1 MMVNLVQRLSE
12 LIGYPERVPEGA
24 FSFGFIVDGESVEA
38 RQAGGALLLVWRFP
52 EKAPVQRLAELAPG
66 RILREEAVLAW
77 DAPSKRAI
85 LWQVSAKGADD
96 RSLVATFQE
105 FLDSR
110 DWWMNAVEEL
120 TAPKPTLADLVIRP

>member
-1 MMVNLVQRLSE
+1 MKGLVERVGE

-24 FSFGFIVDGESVEA
+24 LSFGFLVDGEKIEA

-110 DWWMNAVEEL
+110 DWWMNAVEVL

>member
-1 MMVNLVQRLSE
+1 MVNLVQRLSE

-24 FSFGFIVDGESVEA
+24 LSFGFVVDGETVEA
-38 RQAGGALLLVWRFP
+38 RQSGGALLLVWRFP

-77 DAPSKRAI
+77 DAQSKRAI

-120 TAPKPTLADLVIRP
+120 TAPKPTLADLIIRP

>member
-1 MMVNLVQRLSE
+1 MNLVQRLGE
-12 LIGYPERVPEGA
+12 LIGYPERVAAGA
-24 FSFGFIVDGESVEA
+24 VSFAFLVDGEEIEA
-38 RQAGGALLLVWRFP
+38 RQNGGALLLVWCFP
-52 EKAPVQRLAELAPG
+52 ENAPVQRLAELAPG
-66 RILREEAVLAW
+66 RILREEAVLSW
-77 DAPSKRAI
+77 DAPSRRAI

-120 TAPKPTLADLVIRP
+120 TAPKPTLADLIIRP

>member
-1 MMVNLVQRLSE
+1 MINLVQRLSE
-12 LIGYPERVPEGA
+12 LIGYPERVAAGA
-24 FSFGFIVDGESVEA
+24 VSFAFLVDGEVVEA
-38 RQAGGALLLVWRFP
+38 RQNGGALLLVWRFP
-52 EKAPVQRLAELAPG
+52 ENAPVQRLAELAPG

-110 DWWMNAVEEL
+110 DWWMNAVGEL
-120 TAPKPTLADLVIRP
+120 TAPKPTLADLIIRP

>member
-1 MMVNLVQRLSE
+1 MKGLVERVGE

-24 FSFGFIVDGESVEA
+24 LSFGFVVDGETVEA
-38 RQAGGALLLVWRFP
+38 RQSGGALLLVWRFP

-85 LWQVSAKGADD
+85 LLQVSAKGADD

-110 DWWMNAVEEL
+110 DWWMRAVDEL
-120 TAPKPTLADLVIRP
+120 MAPKPTLADLVIRP

>member
-1 MMVNLVQRLSE
+1 MVNLVQRLSE

-24 FSFGFIVDGESVEA
+24 LSFGFVVDGETVEA
-38 RQAGGALLLVWRFP
+38 RQSGGALLLVWRFP

>member
-1 MMVNLVQRLSE
+1 MKGLVERVGE

-24 FSFGFIVDGESVEA
+24 LSFGFVVDGETVEA
-38 RQAGGALLLVWRFP
+38 RQSGGALLLVWRFP

-77 DAPSKRAI
+77 DAPSRRAI
-85 LWQVSAKGADD
+85 LWQISAKGADD

-110 DWWMNAVEEL
+110 DWWMRAVEEL
-120 TAPKPTLADLVIRP
+120 MAPKPTLADLVIRP

>member
-1 MMVNLVQRLSE
+1 MNFVQRLGE
-12 LIGYPERVPEGA
+12 LIGYPERVAAGA
-24 FSFGFIVDGESVEA
+24 VSFAFLVDGEAVEA
-38 RQAGGALLLVWRFP
+38 RQNGGALLLIWRFP
-52 EKAPVQRLAELAPG
+52 ENAPVQRLAELAPG

-77 DAPSKRAI
+77 DAPSRRAI

-96 RSLVATFQE
+96 WSLVATFQE

-120 TAPKPTLADLVIRP
+120 TAPKPTLADLIIRP

>member
-1 MMVNLVQRLSE
+1 MENVVQRLGK
-12 LIGYPERVPEGA
+12 LIGYPERVAAGA
-24 FSFGFIVDGESVEA
+24 VSFAFLVDGEVVEA
-38 RQAGGALLLVWRFP
+38 RQNGGALLLVWRFP
-52 EKAPVQRLAELAPG
+52 ENAPVQRLAELAPG

-110 DWWMNAVEEL
+110 DWWMNAVGEL
-120 TAPKPTLADLVIRP
+120 TAPKPTLADLIIRP

>member
-1 MMVNLVQRLSE
+1 MKGLVERVGE

-24 FSFGFIVDGESVEA
+24 LSFGFVVDGETVEA
-38 RQAGGALLLVWRFP
+38 RQSGGALLLVWRFP

>member
-1 MMVNLVQRLSE
+1 MNLVQRLGE
-12 LIGYPERVPEGA
+12 LIGYPERVAAGTVSFA
-24 FSFGFIVDGESVEA
+24 FLVDGDEVEA
-38 RQAGGALLLVWRFP
+38 RQNGGALLLVWRFP
-52 EKAPVQRLAELAPG
+52 ENAPVQRLAELAPG

-110 DWWMNAVEEL
+110 DWWMNAVGEL
-120 TAPKPTLADLVIRP
+120 TAPKPTLADLIIRP

>member
-1 MMVNLVQRLSE
+1 MVNLVQRLSE

-24 FSFGFIVDGESVEA
+24 LSFGFLVDGETVEA

-110 DWWMNAVEEL
+110 DWWMNAVEVL

>member
-1 MMVNLVQRLSE
+1 MERVGE

-24 FSFGFIVDGESVEA
+24 LSFGFVVDGETVEA
-38 RQAGGALLLVWRFP
+38 RQSGGALLLIWRFP
-52 EKAPVQRLAELAPG
+52 DKAPVQRLAELAPG

-77 DAPSKRAI
+77 DAPSRRAI

-120 TAPKPTLADLVIRP
+120 TAPKPTLADLIIRP